1 MECQGGA
8 VFFCGGGGGWRR
20 KRIHPRHPPLPR
32 LPPSPRLWRTSR
44 RASKAVGVWQAE
56 QGKVVGGLG
65 RNGLPSW
72 HAAPVACGYTDR
84 RGTGAPRYEGPFWR
98 HPGAEAPEPVRKRRG
113 ALTLRGQRGSLRRFN
128 RRILPHFHET
138 GFSWFGDDAPQ
149 RGACDGIG
157 GSAVVAG
164 RLV

>member
-1 MECQGGA
+1 MTVCPHLRPSAEA
-8 VFFCGGGGGWRR
+8 LIRVRGGWGR

-113 ALTLRGQRGSLRRFN
+113 ALTLRGQRGRAPCLAPWFFIMIDACTPLRLTF
-128 RRILPHFHET
+128 PE
-138 GFSWFGDDAPQ
+138 
-149 RGACDGIG
+149 
-157 GSAVVAG
+157 
-164 RLV
+164 